1 MPRIRASRTAV
12 PRVLATA
19 LCLALVWG
27 GPAASHAL
35 AAPGGY
41 TNAVS
46 AGFGDTFA
54 DPVVIRGEDG
64 RWYAYGTTDPLR
76 EGEHV
81 FHKVP
86 IAVSDDL
93 VSWSYAGDALS
104 GVPAYAAPG
113 AGFWAPDVRY
123 LDGRYVMYYT
133 VTDTRVSPDG
143 GDFAIGVATAPT
155 PTGPW
160 THSDTPVV
168 APRPGPFG
176 GWWWTL
182 DPSQFTDVDGR
193 RYLYFGSYFGGVWVT
208 ELSADGLRAVGT
220 PTRVAIDNRYEG
232 GYVVRHG
239 DHYYLFASSA
249 NCCAGPTTGYSV
261 FAGRSTSPRGPF
273 VDADGVS
280 LDTSRTGGT
289 PVIAQNGNAWIG
301 AGHNAVVTDL
311 SGQDWFVYH
320 AIDRADPY
328 LDEPYGINERPMLI
342 DRLDWIDGWPVV
354 RAGAGPSSGAEVAP
368 VTSGP
373 VYDRFDSGLDGWQT
387 ISGSWVTEAGAARQ
401 TESGTARRFLV
412 SEASVPA
419 DLRAEADVR
428 TMGAAGL
435 TVRYRSPGHA
445 ATAWLDREAGALVAS
460 AADGA
465 SRAAASSPLP
475 SGFRYEAWHNLAV
488 EVRGD
493 RLTASVTDSR
503 LSDPVATVSLRL
515 PAGLVDGAVGLAARG
530 LADFDNVSAAA
541 LHRPVTERVAVPT
554 PGALIYSDEFSE
566 GLGAGWTW
574 LRQDPSA
581 VVRDGGLVWPTQ
593 PADLVGGGN
602 NAGVLLRDAPTG
614 DYIVEAKLSIDLGV
628 DLVRNYQQAG
638 LIAYA
643 SDDHFARLCHVAIW
657 NTRQVEYGKEMPFA
671 GRLAYGG
678 NIVGPPG
685 ETTWLRLAH
694 RVDPDNGEHEYRAA
708 SSRDGEH
715 WTWGGT
721 WTLPAGA
728 NPRLGLV
735 SHGGDWPQPATAVF
749 DHFRV
754 YGS

>member
-1 MPRIRASRTAV
+1 VPRITSSRVA
-12 PRVLATA
+12 ATA

-27 GPAASHAL
+27 APAASPAL
-35 AAPGGY
+35 AAPGGSY
-41 TNAVS
+41 RNAVS

-160 THSDTPVV
+160 THSDSPVV

-220 PTRVAIDNRYEG
+220 PVRVAIDNRYEG
-232 GYVVRHG
+232 GYVVRLG
-239 DHYYLFASSA
+239 GYYYLFASSA
-249 NCCAGPTTGYSV
+249 NCCAGPTTGYAV

-354 RAGAGPSSGAEVAP
+354 RAGAGPSSGVEPAP
-368 VTSGP
+368 VTGGP

-401 TESGTARRFLV
+401 TEPGTARRFLV
-412 SEASVPA
+412 SDASVPA

-428 TMGAAGL
+428 VSGTGAAGL

-445 ATAWLDREAGALVAS
+445 VTVWLDREAGALVAS
-460 AADGA
+460 AVDGV
-465 SRAAASSPLP
+465 SRVGATSPLP
-475 SGFRYEAWHNLAV
+475 AEFRYQSWHNLAV

-493 RLTASVTDSR
+493 RLVASVTDSR
-503 LSDPVATVSLRL
+503 LSDPVAAVSLRL
-515 PAGLVDGAVGLAARG
+515 PAGLADGAVGLAARG

-628 DLVRNYQQAG
+628 DSVRNYQQAG

-715 WTWGGT
+715 WIWGGT

-728 NPRLGLV
+728 NPRIGLV

-754 YGS
+754 YES

>member
-1 MPRIRASRTAV
+1 VART
-12 PRVLATA
+12 LAAA
-19 LCLALVWG
+19 LCLTLALG
-27 GPAASHAL
+27 GPAAAFAGSPAS
-35 AAPGGY
+35 GY
-41 TNAVS
+41 RNAVS
-46 AGFGDTFA
+46 DGFADTFA

-64 RWYAYGTTDPLR
+64 RWYSYGTTDPLR

-93 VSWSYAGDALS
+93 VSWSYAGDALT

-133 VTDTRVSPDG
+133 VTDTTVSPDG

-208 ELSADGLRAVGT
+208 ELSGDGLRAVGS

-232 GYVVRHG
+232 GYVLRHG
-239 DHYYLFASSA
+239 EHYYLLASSA

-289 PVIAQNGNAWIG
+289 PVIAQNGNPWIG

-311 SGQDWFVYH
+311 AGQDWFVYH
-320 AIDRADPY
+320 AINRADPY
-328 LDEPYGINERPMLI
+328 LDEPYGINQRPMLL

-354 RAGAGPSSGAEVAP
+354 RAGAGPSSGVEVAP

-373 VYDRFDSGLDGWQT
+373 VSDRFDSGLDGWEPV
-387 ISGSWVTEAGAARQ
+387 SGSWSASSGILRQ
-401 TESGTARRFLV
+401 TESGAARRFLV
-412 SEASVPA
+412 SGSVVP
-419 DLRAEADVR
+419 DDVRAEADVR
-428 TMGAAGL
+428 VTGPDGAAGL
-435 TVRYRSPGHA
+435 TVRYRSPGHS
-445 ATAWLDREAGALVAS
+445 ATVWIDQDAGALLAS
-460 AADGA
+460 AVDGA
-465 SRAAASSPLP
+465 ERVAASASLP
-475 SGFRYEAWHNLAV
+475 AGFSYRTWHNLAV
-488 EVRGD
+488 EVHDD
-493 RLTASVTDSR
+493 RLIGSVTGSR
-503 LSDPVATVSLRL
+503 LGDPLAVVSLRL
-515 PAGLVDGAVGLAARG
+515 PAGLSSGAVGLAARG
-530 LADFDNVSAAA
+530 VTELDNVSAAA
-541 LHRPVTERVAVPT
+541 RHRPVTDRALVPAV
-554 PGALIYSDEFSE
+554 GALLDSDEFS
-566 GLGAGWTW
+566 GAGLDEGWSW

-581 VVRDGGLVWPTQ
+581 VVRDGDLVWPTQ
-593 PADLVGGGN
+593 PADLVGSDN
-602 NAGVLLRDAPTG
+602 TAGVLLRDAPAG
-614 DYIVEAKLSIDLGV
+614 DYLVEAKLSIDLGV
-628 DLVRNYQQAG
+628 DSVRNYQQAG

-657 NTRQVEYGKEMPFA
+657 NTRQVEYGKEQPFA

-678 NIVGPPG
+678 NIVGPPA

-694 RVDPDNGEHEYRAA
+694 RVDPENGEHEYRAA
-708 SSRDGEH
+708 SSRDGER

-728 NPRLGLV
+728 NPRIGLV
-735 SHGGDWPQPATAVF
+735 SHGGDWPEPATARF
-749 DHFRV
+749 DYFRV
-754 YGS
+754 YEA